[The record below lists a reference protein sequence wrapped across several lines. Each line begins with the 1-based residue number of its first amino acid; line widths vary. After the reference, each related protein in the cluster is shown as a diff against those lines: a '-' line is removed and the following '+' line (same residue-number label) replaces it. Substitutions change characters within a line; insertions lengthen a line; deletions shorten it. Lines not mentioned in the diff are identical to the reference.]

1 MQALPQAAFFLLFEA
16 AVGGTIALFWVHL
29 RGEVPRGFTLFT
41 GACLLVFGALA
52 IWLRSA
58 FPPVLAPDSVAA
70 ARLWLQS
77 ERLLS
82 LTFVLLLA
90 AGLVGLR
97 AVRYPRASPVE
108 RSGTWVMRVLGP
120 LVPLVGLA
128 SLWSAA
134 LVTQSPQLGG
144 LGVPLAVLAGAMALG
159 SSLTGL
165 SLGHWYLVSPTL
177 SVGPLIRVTFL
188 CIGAIVAQ
196 LVLLPWLLLSA
207 GTSLSTLFSE
217 DVLFLGVRI
226 VFGLLVP
233 LVALVMTWRTAR
245 IRSLDSATGLLYIV
259 AALVLAGEIAARS
272 LFFLNG
278 VAT

>member
-1 MQALPQAAFFLLFEA
+1 LQALPQAAFFLLFEA

-58 FPPVLAPDSVAA
+58 FPPALAPDSVAA
-70 ARLWLQS
+70 ERLWLQS

-90 AGLVGLR
+90 AYLVGLR
-97 AVRYPRASPVE
+97 AARYQRA
-108 RSGTWVMRVLGP
+108 MRVLGP

-159 SSLTGL
+159 SALTGL

-188 CIGAIVAQ
+188 CVGAIVAQ

-233 LVALVMTWRTAR
+233 LVALIMTWRTAR